1 MTDLVD
7 RTLARW
13 RREPFVYGQDD
24 CMLSMG
30 KYLAAAGAKDNVA
43 IFAGRYGDQDGALA
57 IMAEYGGAASL
68 FDDTDGPCVIAVR
81 VEGKP
86 KRGDIL
92 AVACGDDTIGAL
104 CTGDMAA
111 LRLERGV
118 AEVALRF
125 IELRG
130 VWRVSA

>member
-1 MTDLVD
+1 MTDQPDLVD

-13 RREPFVYGQDD
+13 RREPFVYGSDD

-30 KYLAAAGAKDNVA
+30 KYLAEAGARDNA
-43 IFAGRYGDQDGALA
+43 AHFAGRYDSQEGALA
-57 IMAEYGGAASL
+57 MMADHGGAAAL
-68 FDDTDGPCVIAVR
+68 FDDTGAAR
-81 VEGKP
+81 VSGAP
-86 KRGDIL
+86 QRGDVLI
-92 AVACGDDTIGAL
+92 VACGDDEIGAL

-125 IELRG
+125 IDVRG
-130 VWRVSA
+130 VWRVGA

>member
-43 IFAGRYGDQDGALA
+43 IFAGRYHDQDGALA
-57 IMAEYGGAASL
+57 VMAEHGGADAL
-68 FDDTDGPCVIAVR
+68 FDDTGAVR

-86 KRGDIL
+86 RRGDIL

-118 AEVALRF
+118 AEVSLRF
-125 IELRG
+125 IDLRG
-130 VWRVSA
+130 VWRVGA